1 MNIYRLNT
9 ELSTLL
15 SSLSEDGE
23 LTTAQLA
30 ACESL
35 TGEIPIAV
43 DQLCRMI
50 RQAGAIA
57 TLHKSEAN
65 WFMQRA
71 RQQAGIE
78 QTCKTYLYN
87 LLDIASINQIQ
98 TAGFRVSLSMS
109 PPSVKVDDSFEPA
122 SLIGVAD
129 DLIETKTH
137 LLSSKVHDRYK
148 AGVGLPDGV
157 SIVTTNRHVRIAPL

>member
-9 ELSTLL
+9 ELYTLL
-15 SSLSEDGE
+15 SSLPEDGE
-23 LTTAQLA
+23 LTAAQLA

-50 RQAGAIA
+50 RQATALEL
-57 TLHKSEAN
+57 LHKSEVN
-65 WFMQRA
+65 WFSKRA
-71 RQQAGIE
+71 KQQKGIKE
-78 QTCKTYLYN
+78 TSKAYLFN
-87 LLDIASINQIQ
+87 LLDKAKIDSIDVTPFN
-98 TAGFRVSLSMS
+98 VSLYGS
-109 PPSVKVDDSFEPA
+109 PPSVKVEENFEPK
-122 SLIGVAD
+122 SLIGIAD
-129 DLIETKTH
+129 DLIETTTV
-137 LLSSKVHDRYK
+137 LIASKVHDRYK